1 MLLRCDRDATA
12 PCGSVGISH
21 GRRKNPSSRGP
32 ESGLLRRVKDQHGY
46 GGAFDT
52 MNAGPGQPIVLPAG
66 PMFLRDREV
75 IAQAFLARGISS
87 DE

>member
-1 MLLRCDRDATA
+1 M
-12 PCGSVGISH
+12 
-21 GRRKNPSSRGP
+21 
-32 ESGLLRRVKDQHGY
+32 KDQHGY